1 MYSWNVCQLKEKKN
15 KLKSA
20 ILQKWM
26 KDFDINRII
35 KIEKVIVERQSK
47 ICII

>member
-1 MYSWNVCQLKEKKN
+1 
-15 KLKSA
+15 
-20 ILQKWM
+20 M